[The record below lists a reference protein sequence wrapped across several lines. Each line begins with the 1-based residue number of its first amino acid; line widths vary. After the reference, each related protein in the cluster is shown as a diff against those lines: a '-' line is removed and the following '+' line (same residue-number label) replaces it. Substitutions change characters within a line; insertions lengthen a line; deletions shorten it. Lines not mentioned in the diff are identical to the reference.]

1 MEPGPTHQGKSH
13 GRGQFEEDLQDETW
27 NWSSLGQ
34 YSVNSY
40 MIIMLKSISPCI
52 MSQYT
57 MTFSQAEL
65 LQLKSLCT
73 FKISLGSNSLDT
85 NLAKMVFKNT
95 VYTWPPE
102 YISLSNSNS

>member
-57 MTFSQAEL
+57 MSFSQAEL

>member
-1 MEPGPTHQGKSH
+1 
-13 GRGQFEEDLQDETW
+13 
-27 NWSSLGQ
+27 
-34 YSVNSY
+34 
-40 MIIMLKSISPCI
+40 MLKSISPCM

-65 LQLKSLCT
+65 LQLKSLRA
-73 FKISLGSNSLDT
+73 FKIALGSNSLDT

-102 YISLSNSNS
+102 YISLSNSNFWDLVRSSYVKAYSHQEMPTFVAN